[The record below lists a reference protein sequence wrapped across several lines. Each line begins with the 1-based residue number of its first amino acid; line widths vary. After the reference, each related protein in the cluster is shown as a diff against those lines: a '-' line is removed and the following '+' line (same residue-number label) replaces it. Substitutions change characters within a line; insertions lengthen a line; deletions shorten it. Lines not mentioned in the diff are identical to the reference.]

1 MPLRPYGVGRAC
13 TVASAFHIGKA
24 WTLNLTIT
32 ITITI
37 TLAITITAHARPP
50 SSMRFSEAI
59 DHIPHDFKRGFSEK
73 IIPSCSP
80 CAHRE
85 QSGSTPIS
93 ELKP

>member
-24 WTLNLTIT
+24 WSLNLTIT
-32 ITITI
+32 IT
-37 TLAITITAHARPP
+37 ITITAHARPP